1 MKLATLKTGTVSVVS
16 VLLAACALLPAHADR
31 LVIPLT
37 DTESLTHFEE
47 FNWFGGENDFSA
59 GISFA
64 DFDGDGD
71 LDIVSVNGR
80 HWPVADV
87 LLLNDGKGHFPMA
100 AEIGEWRTTGYGGCP
115 ADIDDD
121 GDMDLLTAEIVSG
134 IASAALLLDEPF
146 GLPEVVGSIAI
157 LGAALVEVL
166 AQREPHT
173 RGGNSAANPSCRR

>member
-64 DFDGDGD
+64 
-71 LDIVSVNGR
+71 
-80 HWPVADV
+80 A
-87 LLLNDGKGHFPMA
+87 M
-100 AEIGEWRTTGYGGCP
+100 TGQ
-115 ADIDDD
+115 
-121 GDMDLLTAEIVSG
+121 G
-134 IASAALLLDEPF
+134 I
-146 GLPEVVGSIAI
+146 
-157 LGAALVEVL
+157 
-166 AQREPHT
+166 
-173 RGGNSAANPSCRR
+173 

>member
-121 GDMDLLTAEIVSG
+121 GDMDLLVPRDWLPVAVFRNDGAGHLTEAGEIG
-134 IASAALLLDEPF
+134 EASAARD
-146 GLPEVVGSIAI
+146 G
-157 LGAALVEVL
+157 VL
-166 AQREPHT
+166 Q
-173 RGGNSAANPSCRR
+173 S